1 MEKSQKCYKG
11 INKRKKNL
19 AETLCFHY
27 NLSISIVATHSGN
40 WQEQLPL
47 STTEL
52 FDWLLAG
59 PKTNKSEFNS
69 NWSELDDDTP
79 TLLQ

>member
-52 FDWLLAG
+52 FD
-59 PKTNKSEFNS
+59 
-69 NWSELDDDTP
+69 
-79 TLLQ
+79 